1 MAARGTG
8 LAGMRSVAGRLTP
21 MQKIGIGAAVVAV
34 IAVGV
39 VLRGSA
45 TKPMMT
51 PLFTDLEAADA
62 SSVVD
67 ELTSQGIA
75 YQLTD
80 SGHTV
85 LVPNSEVYNVRISL
99 AAKGLP
105 AQNDGYALLDQQ
117 GITTSEFKQR
127 VDYQRALEGELS
139 KTLKSI
145 EGVTKATVRL
155 ALPNEPLFTDAPA
168 RPTASVML
176 TTKSDAVL
184 TDETVQAVV
193 HLVAASVKD
202 LKPADV
208 TVVDA
213 TGTLLSSPEGGIAG
227 GSAATAR
234 AKAETAY
241 EKAVQRDIMALI
253 APVAGAASMSVS
265 VKAALDL
272 DQRTTTSEEF
282 GPFDEQTGEK
292 TPGVVAQSDEQTEK
306 YTGTGAA
313 ASTGVLGPE
322 GATIAQPGSA
332 ADEYETSHI
341 TKTFGNDR
349 KVEQV
354 AATPGT
360 VTALHVAV
368 VLDEAAVTQP
378 QADALKATLSA
389 AIGYDEARG
398 DTLEVT
404 RLAFAPVEEV
414 PTEGDPVA
422 ETGPFAGDNLT
433 STMRTGILGLAVLL
447 AIGLGALSARRA
459 RRIISEPLALEA
471 GPANHHQLE
480 MQAAAMGTTALPATY
495 ADALGAPAAVGPGA
509 AAALPGGVA
518 TLALEPAARELKDL
532 MSVAEQNPAEVANV
546 LRTWLVEDRE
556 ARR

>member
-1 MAARGTG
+1 MAGRSAGLTG
-8 LAGMRSVAGRLTP
+8 VREVAGRLTP

-34 IAVGV
+34 VAVGV

-45 TKPMMT
+45 AKPMMT

-62 SSVVD
+62 SAVVD
-67 ELTSQGIA
+67 QLTSEGIA

-85 LVPNSEVYNVRISL
+85 LVPNDKVYDIRISL
-99 AAKGLP
+99 AAQGLP
-105 AQNDGYALLDQQ
+105 EQNDGYALLDQQ

-127 VDYQRALEGELS
+127 VDYQRALEGELA

-145 EGVTKATVRL
+145 DGVTKATVRL
-155 ALPNEPLFTDAPA
+155 ALPDEPLFTDKPA

-176 TTKSDAVL
+176 ATRGDDVL

-213 TGTLLSSPEGGIAG
+213 AGTLLSSPEGGASG

-234 AKAETAY
+234 AKAEQSY
-241 EKAVQRDIMALI
+241 EQGVQRDIVALI
-253 APVAGAASMSVS
+253 APVAGPDSMSVS

-272 DQRTTTSEEF
+272 AQRTTTSETF

-292 TPGVVAQSDEQTEK
+292 GPGVIQSSSEATE
-306 YTGTGAA
+306 TFEGTGAA
-313 ASTGVLGPE
+313 ASTGVLGPD

-332 ADEYETSHI
+332 ADKYDKSQT
-341 TKTFGNDR
+341 TQTFGNDR

-354 AATPGT
+354 AETPGT
-360 VTALHVAV
+360 LTGLHVAV
-368 VLDEAAVTQP
+368 VLDAAAVDAD
-378 QADALKATLSA
+378 QATAIESTVKA
-389 AIGYDEARG
+389 AIGFDETRG
-398 DTLEVT
+398 DTLQVT
-404 RLAFAPVEEV
+404 RLAFAPKAEL
-414 PTEGDPVA
+414 PAGDTTA
-422 ETGPFAGDNLT
+422 TDTGPFQGDNLSDT
-433 STMRTGILGLAVLL
+433 VRTGALALAVLL

-459 RRIISEPLALEA
+459 RRIITEPLELEA
-471 GPANHHQLE
+471 GAAHHNLE
-480 MQAAAMGTTALPATY
+480 LQAAATAPVTATY
-495 ADALGAPAAVGPGA
+495 GDAAGVTYGVGAGA
-509 AAALPGGVA
+509 TATLPSAPA
-518 TLALEPAARELKDL
+518 TLALDPAARELKEL
-532 MSVAEQNPAEVANV
+532 MTVAEQNPAEVANV